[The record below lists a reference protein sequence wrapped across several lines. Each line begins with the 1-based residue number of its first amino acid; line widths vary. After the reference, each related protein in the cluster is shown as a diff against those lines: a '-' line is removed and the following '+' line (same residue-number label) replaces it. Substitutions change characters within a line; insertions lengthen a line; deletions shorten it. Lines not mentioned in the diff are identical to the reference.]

1 MTVEDRQPL
10 RPGDRAP
17 DFTLPA
23 VEREGAVSLSD
34 FRGKSPVLLALF
46 RGVYCPFC
54 RRAIA
59 QMGMVGEK
67 LKALGVEALG
77 IVATKPEHARLFF
90 RLRPTR
96 LPLAA
101 DQDLITHRAFGLPKP
116 EFTPELKQAFR
127 SVRVNPSGELP
138 EPLLIPEAASALDK
152 LDGFRPTAT
161 DREDAERQF
170 PHLVEGQFLVDR
182 EGIIRWV
189 NIECAK
195 EGLAGIG
202 KLPTEEE
209 LLAAARALPG

>member
-1 MTVEDRQPL
+1 MTVEQRQPL

-23 VEREGAVSLSD
+23 VEREGTVSLSD
-34 FRGKSPVLLALF
+34 YRGKSPVLLGVF

-96 LPLAA
+96 LALAA
-101 DQDLITHRAFGLPKP
+101 DQDLVTHRAYGVPKP
-116 EFTPELKQAFR
+116 EVTPELKQAFQ
-127 SVRVNPSGELP
+127 SVRINPSGELP
-138 EPLLIPEAASALDK
+138 EPLLVPEASAALDK
-152 LDGFRPTAT
+152 LDGFTPTKT
-161 DREDAERQF
+161 DLEDRERQF
-170 PHLVEGQFLVDR
+170 PQLEGQFLVDR

-189 NIECAK
+189 HIECAQV
-195 EGLAGIG
+195 GLAGIG
-202 KLPTEEE
+202 KLPAAEEV
-209 LLAAARALPG
+209 LAAARALTS

>member
-1 MTVEDRQPL
+1 MTVEQRQPL

-23 VEREGAVSLSD
+23 VEREGTVSLSD
-34 FRGKSPVLLALF
+34 YRGKSPVLLGVF

-67 LKALGVEALG
+67 LKALGVEALV

-101 DQDLITHRAFGLPKP
+101 DQDLVTHRAYGVPKP
-116 EFTPELKQAFR
+116 EVTPELRQAFQ
-127 SVRVNPSGELP
+127 SVRINPSGELP
-138 EPLLIPEAASALDK
+138 EPVLVPEASAALDK
-152 LDGFRPTAT
+152 LDGFTPTKT
-161 DREDAERQF
+161 DMEDRERQF
-170 PHLVEGQFLVDR
+170 PQLEGQFLVDR

-189 NIECAK
+189 HIECAQ

-202 KLPTEEE
+202 KLPAAEEV
-209 LLAAARALPG
+209 LAAARALTS

>member
-1 MTVEDRQPL
+1 MTVEQRQPL

-23 VEREGAVSLSD
+23 VEREGTVSLSD
-34 FRGKSPVLLALF
+34 YRGKSPVLLGVF

-101 DQDLITHRAFGLPKP
+101 DQDLVTHRAYGVPKP
-116 EFTPELKQAFR
+116 EVTPELRQAFQ
-127 SVRVNPSGELP
+127 SVRINPSGELP
-138 EPLLIPEAASALDK
+138 EPLLVPEASAALDK
-152 LDGFRPTAT
+152 LDGFTPTKT
-161 DREDAERQF
+161 DLEDRERQF
-170 PHLVEGQFLVDR
+170 PQLEGQFLVDR

-189 NIECAK
+189 HIECAQ

-202 KLPTEEE
+202 KLPAAEEV
-209 LLAAARALPG
+209 LAAARALTS